1 MDAPLILSTVLNPD
15 EVDDE
20 AWAVETV
27 DEYPLGFYEETLEY
41 KEPWNLENEIQIGE
55 DIVHSDEPFRHGFTH
70 DTTDVDDGPSQSEY
84 VTLDEMSEKTSHQ
97 LGLGEKTKAAD
108 EDATAELLLQKHFLP
123 DIRGNLRSFSS
134 QEMRCVDCN
143 EKFRRV
149 PLTNQTIAPSGKT
162 TAQCPECGGK
172 VLLTIS
178 EGTIRKYMQPS
189 KDIIDE
195 YEINPYLRQQ
205 VTMIN
210 RTLQSLFGKDERQSG
225 LAQFT

>member
-1 MDAPLILSTVLNPD
+1 LS
-15 EVDDE
+15 
-20 AWAVETV
+20 
-27 DEYPLGFYEETLEY
+27 FYEETLDY
-41 KEPWNLENEIQIGE
+41 KKPWDLDTDIEIGE
-55 DIVHSDEPFRHGFTH
+55 DIVHSDEPFTHGFTH
-70 DTTDVDDGPSQSEY
+70 DTSNVEDGPSQSEY
-84 VTLDEMSEKTSHQ
+84 VTLDEMSEKTSAQ

-143 EKFRRV
+143 TKFRRV

-162 TAQCPECGGK
+162 TAQCPECDGK

-178 EGTIRKYMQPS
+178 YGTIKKYMQPS

-195 YEINPYLRQQ
+195 YEITPYLRQQ
-205 VTMIN
+205 VTMLN
-210 RTLQSLFGKDERQSG
+210 DTLQSLFGKDQRQSG
-225 LAQFT
+225 LGQFT